1 MACSALTHRM
11 TIETTEVLIVGAGP
25 AGLMAAEILSASGHR
40 VVVTEAK
47 PSPARKFLMAG
58 KSGLNITKAE
68 PIEEFIASY
77 GDAAGWLAP
86 AIRAFGPQE
95 VEEWVRSLG
104 REVFVGTTGRVF
116 PVEMKASPLLRAWLS
131 RLARN
136 GVELRTRWR
145 WKGWQED
152 TSLFETPNGEQRVR
166 ASATVLAMG
175 GASWARL
182 GSDGKW
188 TTALSRSGVGLDPF
202 APSNVGL
209 AVSWSEHMAKHFGAP
224 VKNVALTGDGKTHRG
239 EFVISKHG
247 LEGGAIYAL
256 SPAAR
261 QHKEIELDLLPDMP
275 VERVR
280 ERLARNPGKQ
290 TISNHLRK
298 VLRLD
303 PVKIALLREFGG
315 QINLH
320 DDLARD
326 LKALPIRYEGT
337 RPMDEAISVAGGVQ
351 REALD
356 DGYMLRSHPGV
367 FCCGEMI
374 SWEAPTGGYLLTG
387 CLATGRWA
395 GCHASEWLRRCHETD
410 ASQTLQ
416 VS

>member
-1 MACSALTHRM
+1 MK
-11 TIETTEVLIVGAGP
+11 IESTEVLVIGAGP
-25 AGLMAAEILSASGHR
+25 AGLMAAEVLSASGHQ
-40 VVVTEAK
+40 VVVAEAK

-68 PIEEFIASY
+68 PIEEFLAAY
-77 GDAAGWLAP
+77 GDAAEWLEP
-86 AIRAFGPQE
+86 ALRAFGPPE
-95 VEEWVRSLG
+95 VEAWVRSLG
-104 REVFVGTTGRVF
+104 RDVFVGTTGRVF

-131 RLARN
+131 RLAQN
-136 GVELRTRWR
+136 GVQLRTRWR

-152 TSLFETPNGEQRVR
+152 TSLFDTPDGVQRVR

-182 GSDGKW
+182 GSDGNW
-188 TTALSRSGVGLDPF
+188 TSALGRAGVRLDPF

-209 AVSWSEHMAKHFGAP
+209 SVNWSQHMAKHFGAP
-224 VKNVALTGDGKTHRG
+224 VKNVALTAGGRTHRG
-239 EFVISKHG
+239 EFVITGHG
-247 LEGGAIYAL
+247 LEGGAIYPL

-261 QHKEIELDLLPDMP
+261 QNMEIKLDLLPDLP
-275 VERVR
+275 IERVR
-280 ERLARNPGKQ
+280 ERLARSRGKQ
-290 TISNHLRK
+290 SISNYLRK

-303 PVKIALLREFGG
+303 SAKIALLHEFGG
-315 QINLH
+315 PINPD
-320 DDLARD
+320 DDLARA

-356 DGYMLRSHPGV
+356 EGFMLRSHPGV
-367 FCCGEMI
+367 FCCGEMT

-395 GCHASEWLRRCHETD
+395 GLHASEWLRSEVID
-410 ASQTLQ
+410 S
-416 VS
+416 